1 MDVSSARFPWGHGG
15 GLHLHVDPGDLV
27 ALSVANRFSVLA

>member
-1 MDVSSARFPWGHGG
+1 MFIQHVAPGATGA

-27 ALSVANRFSVLA
+27 ALSVATGLQS